1 MAVET
6 WFMIG
11 AIGMALGTIPP
22 VRDLFRRPTHRRYDA
37 VLAGI
42 TGFAAVAYAAM
53 ALGYTEV
60 TAGETT
66 FFVARYID
74 WLVTTPLIVLY
85 LAMLTD
91 ATRRQ
96 TLALLAVDAFV
107 ILAGIVAAFSA
118 GSTRWAFFAAG
129 GAGYL
134 VLTFGLLRTLP
145 AAVSADANAR
155 VWSLFVTLRNITV
168 VLWTLY
174 PIVWL
179 LGPAGFGVLQY
190 EMYTIVVV
198 YLDFISKVGFVGFA
212 ALGADAIDYL
222 TGDRVGAQT
231 GYDPLGS
238 ETPTATDDD

>member
-6 WFMIG
+6 WFTIG

-22 VRDLFRRPTHRRYDA
+22 VRDLFRYPTHRRYDL

-53 ALGYTEV
+53 ALGFTSV

-66 FFVARYID
+66 FFLARYVD

-96 TLALLAVDAFV
+96 TAALLAVDVFV
-107 ILAGIVAAFSA
+107 ILAGIAAAFSSSA
-118 GSTRWAFFAAG
+118 TRWAFFAAG
-129 GAGYL
+129 AVGYL
-134 VLTFGLLRTLP
+134 VLTAGLLRTLP
-145 AAVSADANAR
+145 AALSPDANAR
-155 VWSLFVTLRNITV
+155 VRSLFVTLRNITV

-198 YLDFISKVGFVGFA
+198 YLDFISKVGFVAFA
-212 ALGADAIDYL
+212 ALGAEAIDHL
-222 TGDRVGAQT
+222 AQDRVGAQS

-238 ETPTATDDD
+238 ESPTATDDD

>member
-6 WFMIG
+6 WFAIG
-11 AIGMALGTIPP
+11 AIGMVLGTIPP
-22 VRDLFRRPTHRRYDA
+22 VRDLFRYPTHRRYDL

-60 TAGETT
+60 TVAENS
-66 FFVARYID
+66 FYVARYVD

-91 ATRRQ
+91 ATRGQ
-96 TLALLAVDAFV
+96 TAALLVVDALV
-107 ILAGIVAAFSA
+107 ILAGIGAAFSS
-118 GSTRWAFFAAG
+118 GTLRWGLFAAG
-129 GAGYL
+129 GLLYA
-134 VLTFGLLRTLP
+134 VLAYGLLRSLL
-145 AAVSADANAR
+145 AALGSDPDPR
-155 VWSLFVTLRNITV
+155 VQSLFVTLRNITV

-174 PIVWL
+174 PVVWL
-179 LGPAGFGVLQY
+179 LGPAGFDVLQY

-212 ALGADAIDYL
+212 ALGADAVDRL
-222 TGDRVGAQT
+222 VQDRVGAQS
-231 GYDPLGS
+231 GYDPLAS
-238 ETPTATDDD
+238 ESPTATDD